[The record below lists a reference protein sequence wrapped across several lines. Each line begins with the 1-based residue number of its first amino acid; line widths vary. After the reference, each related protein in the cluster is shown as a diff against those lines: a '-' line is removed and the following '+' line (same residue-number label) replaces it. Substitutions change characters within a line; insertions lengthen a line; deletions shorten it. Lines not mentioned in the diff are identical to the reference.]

1 MYYYLEENDPSN
13 GTTAGEFVPGSPIA
27 QQLLNGRAQSIVSR
41 YSNIGADNPAK
52 SQYPLPRSLFYDAAK
67 LDPDVKQAEKYGL
80 FMFYSFG
87 GGGGNSYLDQY
98 YLSERSEYNRNIS
111 TPQSKNPTAAQL
123 VADTAAYSPLL
134 LASGDN
140 LSAGSPIKGGVHA
153 PYYWKDF
160 IYCKYY
166 GTIPNNRLITLRRFT
181 SPVLDNFSLPKGLQT
196 PENLKKGV

>member
-1 MYYYLEENDPSN
+1 MYYYVGENDPSN
-13 GTTAGEFVPGSPIA
+13 GTTAGEIVVGSPIVS
-27 QQLLNGRAQSIVSR
+27 QLFNERGTAIVAR

-52 SQYPLPRSLFYDAAK
+52 SQHPLPRSLFYDAAK
-67 LDPDVKQAEKYGL
+67 MDPDVKQAEKNGL

-87 GGGGNSYLDQY
+87 GGGGNAYLDQY
-98 YLSERSEYNRNIS
+98 YLSERSEYNRIIS
-111 TPQSKNPTAAQL
+111 PPESKNPTAAQL

-140 LSAGSPIKGGVHA
+140 LSAGSPIKGGPHA

-181 SPVLDNFSLPKGLQT
+181 SPVPRSEEQH
-196 PENLKKGV
+196 V